1 MNALPPRQRLGH
13 LVRSLAKYLPG
24 QLDGLLEHARF
35 KDGAAALQRL
45 AEPAH
50 AETAL
55 ARMSPEE
62 AGWLA
67 DLLTERWS
75 WIADIQLDPEV
86 AIVVP
91 EELWMGAEPIRLPLS
106 LAAVGLDEGFEAI
119 WEGAVLPGPPSSKA
133 TLLAK
138 PPEGKAPAVARI
150 RAQVRA
156 SVKGQ
161 RCVLIAQA
169 QVVLRRPSVVVSE
182 DRRRL
187 LAQDHTGRPAVGCRL
202 EIGLNVHLTGAGG
215 LVELEVPA
223 PSGVSLKLEGIPA
236 GRIPGGTP

>member
-1 MNALPPRQRLGH
+1 MAH
-13 LVRSLAKYLPG
+13 LLRSLSKHLPG
-24 QLDGLLEHARF
+24 QLDGLLENARF

-45 AEPAH
+45 ADPAH
-50 AETAL
+50 VEKAL

-62 AGWLA
+62 AGWLG

-75 WIADIQLDPEV
+75 WIADVQLDPEV
-86 AIVVP
+86 AIVAP
-91 EELWMGAEPIRLPLS
+91 EELWLGMEPVHLPLT
-106 LAAVGLDEGFEAI
+106 LAAVGLDEGFEAL

-138 PPEGKAPAVARI
+138 PPEGKAPEVARV

-169 QVVLRRPSVVVSE
+169 QVALRRPSVVVSD
-182 DRRRL
+182 DRRKL
-187 LAQDHTGRPAVGCRL
+187 LAQDQSGRPAVGCRL
-202 EIGLNVHLTGAGG
+202 ELGPDVHLTGPGG

-223 PSGVSLKLEGIPA
+223 QPGVPLKLEGIPT
-236 GRIPGGTP
+236 GRIPGGKP

>member
-1 MNALPPRQRLGH
+1 MSGLPPRQRLGH
-13 LVRSLAKYLPG
+13 LLRSLSRNLPG
-24 QLDGLLEHARF
+24 QLDGLLENARF

-45 AEPAH
+45 ADPAH
-50 AETAL
+50 VEKAL
-55 ARMSPEE
+55 SRMSPEE

-75 WIADIQLDPEV
+75 WIADVQLDPEV
-86 AIVVP
+86 AIDAP
-91 EELWMGAEPIRLPLS
+91 EDLWIGSEPIRLPLT
-106 LAAVGLDEGFEAI
+106 LAAVGLDEGFEAL
-119 WEGAVLPGPPSSKA
+119 WEGAVLPGPPSSRA

-138 PPEGKAPAVARI
+138 PPEGKAPEVARV

-169 QVVLRRPSVVVSE
+169 QVALRRPSVVVSD

-187 LAQDHTGRPAVGCRL
+187 LAQDQSGRPAVGCSL
-202 EIGLNVHLTGAGG
+202 EIGAETHRTGPGG

-223 PSGVSLKLEGIPA
+223 PSGVLLKLEGIPA
-236 GRIPGGTP
+236 GRIPGGKP

>member
-1 MNALPPRQRLGH
+1 MSALPPRQRLGH
-13 LVRSLAKYLPG
+13 LVRSLAKYLPA

-35 KDGAAALQRL
+35 KDGAEALQRL
-45 AEPAH
+45 ADPAH
-50 AETAL
+50 VDKAL

-75 WIADIQLDPEV
+75 WIAGVQLDPEV

-91 EELWMGAEPIRLPLS
+91 EELWVGAEALRVPVW
-106 LAAVGLDEGFEAI
+106 LAAVGLDEGFEAV
-119 WEGAVLPGPPSSKA
+119 WEGAVLPSPPASTA
-133 TLLAK
+133 TLLAR
-138 PPEGKAPAVARI
+138 PPQGKAPEVARL

-169 QVVLRRPSVVVSE
+169 QVALRRPAVVVSD

-187 LAQDHTGRPAVGCRL
+187 LAQDHSGRPAVGCRL
-202 EIGLNVHLTGAGG
+202 EIGPDVHVTGAGG

-223 PSGVSLKLEGIPA
+223 PPGVPLKLEGIPA
-236 GRIPGGTP
+236 GRIPGGNP

>member
-1 MNALPPRQRLGH
+1 MSGLPPRQRLGH
-13 LVRSLAKYLPG
+13 LLRSLSKNLPG
-24 QLDGLLEHARF
+24 QLDGLLENARF

-45 AEPAH
+45 ADPSHVEK
-50 AETAL
+50 AL
-55 ARMSPEE
+55 SRMSPEE

-75 WIADIQLDPEV
+75 WIADVQLDPEV
-86 AIVVP
+86 AIDAP
-91 EELWMGAEPIRLPLS
+91 EELWIGAEPIRLPIS
-106 LAAVGLDEGFEAI
+106 LAAVGLDEGFEAL
-119 WEGAVLPGPPSSKA
+119 WEGAVLPGPPSSGA
-133 TLLAK
+133 TLLAR
-138 PPEGKAPAVARI
+138 PPEGKTPEVARV

-169 QVVLRRPSVVVSE
+169 QVALRRPSVVVSD

-187 LAQDHTGRPAVGCRL
+187 LAQDQSGRPAVGCRL
-202 EIGLNVHLTGAGG
+202 EIGAEVHLTGTGG

-223 PSGVSLKLEGIPA
+223 TSGALLKLEGIPA
-236 GRIPGGTP
+236 GRIPGGKP

>member
-1 MNALPPRQRLGH
+1 MEH
-13 LVRSLAKYLPG
+13 LVRSLSKFLPS
-24 QLDGLLEHARF
+24 QLDGLLENARF
-35 KDGAAALQRL
+35 KDGATALQRL
-45 AEPAH
+45 ADPGH
-50 AETAL
+50 VKNAL
-55 ARMSPEE
+55 ERMSPEE

-75 WIADIQLDPEV
+75 QIANVELDPEV
-86 AIVVP
+86 AIVAP
-91 EELWMGAEPIRLPLS
+91 EELWIGAEPVRLMLS
-106 LAAVGLDEGFEAI
+106 LAAVGLDEGFEAL

-138 PPEGKAPAVARI
+138 PPEGKAPEVARV

-156 SVKGQ
+156 SVKGE
-161 RCVLIAQA
+161 RGVFIAQVQIA
-169 QVVLRRPSVVVSE
+169 LRRPVVVVSD

-187 LAQDHTGRPAVGCRL
+187 LAQDQSGRPAVGCRL
-202 EIGLNVHLTGAGG
+202 EIGSEVHLTGPGG

-236 GRIPGGTP
+236 GRISGGKP

>member
-1 MNALPPRQRLGH
+1 MSALPPRQRLGH
-13 LVRSLAKYLPG
+13 LLRSLTKHLPG
-24 QLDGLLEHARF
+24 QLEGLLENTRF

-45 AEPAH
+45 TDPAH
-50 AETAL
+50 VEKAL

-75 WIADIQLDPEV
+75 WVAGVQLEPEV
-86 AIVVP
+86 AIVAP
-91 EELWMGAEPIRLPLS
+91 DELWIGAEPIRVPLS
-106 LAAVGLDEGFEAI
+106 LAAVGLDEGFEAV
-119 WEGAVLPGPPSSKA
+119 WEGAVLPSPPAPSA
-133 TLLAK
+133 TLLAR
-138 PPEGKAPAVARI
+138 PPEGKSPGFARV

-169 QVVLRRPSVVVSE
+169 QVALRRPSVVVSE

-187 LAQDHTGRPAVGCRL
+187 LAQDHAGRPAVGCRL
-202 EIGLNVHLTGAGG
+202 EIGPDVHLTGAGG

-223 PSGVSLKLEGIPA
+223 PSGVALKLEGIPA
-236 GRIPGGTP
+236 GRIPGGNP

>member
-1 MNALPPRQRLGH
+1 MSGLPPRQRLGH
-13 LVRSLAKYLPG
+13 LLRSLSKHLPD
-24 QLDGLLEHARF
+24 QLDGLLENARF

-45 AEPAH
+45 ADPSHVEK
-50 AETAL
+50 AL
-55 ARMSPEE
+55 SRMSPEE

-67 DLLTERWS
+67 DLLTGRWS
-75 WIADIQLDPEV
+75 WIADVQLDPEV
-86 AIVVP
+86 AIVAP
-91 EELWMGAEPIRLPLS
+91 EELWIGAEPIRLPLS
-106 LAAVGLDEGFEAI
+106 LAAVGLDEGLEAL

-138 PPEGKAPAVARI
+138 PPEGKAPEVARI

-161 RCVLIAQA
+161 RCVLIAQT
-169 QVVLRRPSVVVSE
+169 QVALRRPSVVVSD

-187 LAQDHTGRPAVGCRL
+187 LAQDQAGRPAVGCRL
-202 EIGLNVHLTGAGG
+202 EIGAEVHLTGTGG

-223 PSGVSLKLEGIPA
+223 PSGVLLKLEGIPA
-236 GRIPGGTP
+236 GRIPGAKP

>member
-1 MNALPPRQRLGH
+1 MSALPPKQRLGH
-13 LVRSLAKYLPG
+13 LMRSLAKHLPG
-24 QLDGLLEHARF
+24 QLEGLLENARF

-45 AEPAH
+45 ADPAH
-50 AETAL
+50 MEKAL

-75 WIADIQLDPEV
+75 WSADVQLEPEV
-86 AIVVP
+86 AIVAP
-91 EELWMGAEPIRLPLS
+91 EELWLGAEPIRLPLS
-106 LAAVGLDEGFEAI
+106 LAAVGLDEGFEAV
-119 WEGAVLPGPPSSKA
+119 WEGAVLPSPPASSA
-133 TLLAK
+133 TLLAR
-138 PPEGKAPAVARI
+138 PPEGKTPGVAKV

-169 QVVLRRPSVVVSE
+169 QVALRRPSVVVSD

-187 LAQDHTGRPAVGCRL
+187 LAQDHAGRPAVGCRL
-202 EIGLNVHLTGAGG
+202 EIGPDVHLTGAGG

-223 PSGVSLKLEGIPA
+223 PPGVSLRLEGIPA
-236 GRIPGGTP
+236 GRIPGGNP